1 MTFNIRIGH
10 HFNANLYFYVEH
22 DCVIG
27 DFVNFPPAVRCNGNV
42 VIQDHA
48 DTGMDAILKQG
59 RPGALPPNDRARRG
73 GRMDSMVTKN
83 VPPSVTVVGNPAHPL
98 VKD

>member
-1 MTFNIRIGH
+1 MAIPQGPDQRWF
-10 HFNANLYFYVEH
+10 L
-22 DCVIG
+22 
-27 DFVNFPPAVRCNGNV
+27 DFVSD

-59 RPGALPPNDRARRG
+59 RPGALPPNDRARRA